1 MLCFMQD
8 DVVFEVNAVGWAPSG
23 ARTALS
29 LHREDDPARLPAA
42 AAVGHAHEPTGRY
55 VLAAGRAGE
64 GDGLIQAIAP
74 GALRPRVTYRVA
86 GWISVAAAAGE
97 EVAEEDGRGHPVRVS
112 IRVDGG
118 SCGVVDGG
126 AVCGQPGRWA
136 EIKGAFR
143 LREKPGSAAVHVHG
157 APAGVEVKVMDL
169 RIIAT
174 DRKARFRHLKDKT
187 DKVLFP

>member
-1 MLCFMQD
+1 MQD
-8 DVVFEVNAVGWAPSG
+8 NDVVFEVNANGWAPSG
-23 ARTALS
+23 AATALS
-29 LHREDDPARLPAA
+29 LHDEDPAKLPTAG
-42 AAVGHAHEPTGRY
+42 VGHGRKPSGRY

-74 GALRPRVTYRVA
+74 GALKPRVTYRVA
-86 GWISVAAAAGE
+86 GWISVAGEAEETEAGGQQRAAGDE
-97 EVAEEDGRGHPVRVS
+97 HPVRVS
-112 IRVDGG
+112 IRVGG
-118 SCGVVDGG
+118 GGHGRVVDGG